1 MALSPPLAT
10 WPRSSSGHV
19 ATLLLWPRGHGAP
32 RAVTQGR
39 AVPLHSASHSSGFIM
54 LTSSPKGA
62 KDLRAGRRVRPRG
75 AAREE
80 EPPSSPPQTP
90 ICTPPES
97 LSLSSKL
104 TALWKLTKWS
114 PPFLQERGGGGGG
127 GSREQQRRR

>member
-1 MALSPPLAT
+1 
-10 WPRSSSGHV
+10 
-19 ATLLLWPRGHGAP
+19 
-32 RAVTQGR
+32 
-39 AVPLHSASHSSGFIM
+39 M

-62 KDLRAGRRVRPRG
+62 KDLRAGRRARPRG
-75 AAREE
+75 AARE

-114 PPFLQERGGGGGG
+114 PPFLQERLA
-127 GSREQQRRR
+127 RRREERGMTAAAFPPPCIKQQYSVLLRAQVPL